1 MTGRASSGAESLA
14 PSWCIDEDTRHDV
27 NARRN
32 ALLGLWA
39 GRLMGL
45 AGPELERYAAQVHQA
60 DYLVQGDS
68 DVVLKVTADL
78 HLAGLPVP
86 PTAVRKRLQ
95 ECHKQAWL
103 QVAATD

>member
-1 MTGRASSGAESLA
+1 MTGVAAGRRESLA
-14 PSWCIDEDTRHDV
+14 PTWCIDEDTRHAV
-27 NARRN
+27 LARRN

-45 AGPELERYAAQVHQA
+45 AGPELERYAGQVHEA
-60 DYLVQGDS
+60 DFLVQGDS

-95 ECHKQAWL
+95 ECHKQAWV
-103 QVAATD
+103 QASATD